1 MDTDAEQL
9 DGWLSSMMHE
19 DGKINE
25 ELDAFL
31 QLSSQF
37 NSKASDL
44 GTVETFES
52 SLPPFEEVST
62 SVSLRPTRLLFP
74 SSTTANQQEE
84 PNTLWPFAATHPRPG
99 MGQCFCLTI

>member
-19 DGKINE
+19 EGKINE
-25 ELDAFL
+25 ELDAFM

-37 NSKASDL
+37 NREAPDL

-62 SVSLRPTRLLFP
+62 SANLRPTRLLFP
-74 SSTTANQQEE
+74 STTANQQEE
-84 PNTLWPFAATHPRPG
+84 PNTLWPFAHPRPSL
-99 MGQCFCLTI
+99 CEVLVYESSPS